1 VRGVKNLVRALL
13 ALSAVTV
20 ALFATQSFKVWRVVR
35 RQFAPIR
42 EIIKPGEGPVL
53 VTSRVLETASGA
65 RIGAFWVPPKS
76 GAVVLLLHGTEANR
90 LQLWSELQ
98 LLAQNGYGVLAIDWP
113 GMGESDG
120 TMVVGKPEREA
131 FDAAI
136 ELISRVP
143 EVNIGVLGFSQGA
156 ALAVQYAAE
165 EPRVKSVLAVGA
177 FTDALEQ
184 TGYEFR
190 HGGVFT
196 KWPAVFFTSRYME
209 TGNIRPIDVAAKLK
223 GRASL
228 FVCGTKD
235 DMVPPQMAED
245 LARATGG
252 ELWRI
257 EGAGHVDFR
266 NFAKDEWPRRVLAF
280 FAPLAVAPPAPE

>member
-1 VRGVKNLVRALL
+1 VKNLVRALL
-13 ALSAVTV
+13 ALAAVAV
-20 ALFATQSFKVWRVVR
+20 ALFGVQTFRVFRVVR
-35 RQFAPIR
+35 RQFAPVR

-53 VTSRVLETASGA
+53 VTSRVLTTTAGA
-65 RIGAFWVPPKS
+65 RIGAFWVPPKN
-76 GAVVLLLHGTEANR
+76 GAAVLLLHGTEANR

-98 LLAQNGYGVLAIDWP
+98 LLATNGYGVLAIDWP

-120 TMVVGKPEREA
+120 VMVVGKPEREA
-131 FDAAI
+131 FNASI
-136 ELISRVP
+136 ELLAHEPGVGA
-143 EVNIGVLGFSQGA
+143 IGLLGFSQGA
-156 ALAVQYAAE
+156 ALAVQYAAD
-165 EPRVKSVLAVGA
+165 EPRVNAVLAAGA

-190 HGGVFT
+190 HGGPVT
-196 KWPAVFFTSRYME
+196 RWGGVFFTRLYME
-209 TGNIRPIDVAAKLK
+209 TGNLRPIDVARKLK
-223 GRASL
+223 GRPTL

-235 DMVPPQMAED
+235 DMVPPQMGED

-266 NFAKDEWPRRVLAF
+266 DFAKDEWPRRVLAF